1 MLRARTNTKYC
12 YLSMVD
18 HLDENSFSSYTY
30 VYAEQ
35 LFCEKYL
42 LLIVNEFTLLSYSV
56 STNRK
61 TFVSLYASNY
71 TNNLYHMIQLCASN
85 SIERF
90 S

>member
-1 MLRARTNTKYC
+1 
-12 YLSMVD
+12 MVGT
-18 HLDENSFSSYTY
+18 LDENSFSSYTY

-61 TFVSLYASNY
+61 TFVSLYASNF
-71 TNNLYHMIQLCASN
+71 TNNLYHMIQLCALN
-85 SIERF
+85 SIESF